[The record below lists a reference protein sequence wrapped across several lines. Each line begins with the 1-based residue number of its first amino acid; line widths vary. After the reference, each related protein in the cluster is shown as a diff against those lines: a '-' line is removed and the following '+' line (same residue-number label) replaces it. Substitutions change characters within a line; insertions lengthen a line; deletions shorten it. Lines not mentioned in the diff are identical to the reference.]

1 MPFELGPEAL
11 FDALT
16 WPVVACD
23 GPTAIRARRGAGLT
37 LMLLRAKTAIAAANA
52 GSSTGII
59 AGNPWLPNATY
70 MYTGSE

>member
-1 MPFELGPEAL
+1 
-11 FDALT
+11 
-16 WPVVACD
+16 
-23 GPTAIRARRGAGLT
+23 
-37 LMLLRAKTAIAAANA
+37 MLVRAKTATAAANA